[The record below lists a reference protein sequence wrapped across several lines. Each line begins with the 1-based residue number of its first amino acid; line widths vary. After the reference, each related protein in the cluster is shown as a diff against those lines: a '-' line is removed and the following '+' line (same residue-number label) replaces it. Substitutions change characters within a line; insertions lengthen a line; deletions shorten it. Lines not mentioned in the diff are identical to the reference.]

1 MRLDKYLAKALNVT
15 RSEASKLLKSKK
27 IRVDDDVITDGSIEV
42 KGKVYYL
49 DKEIIYKENRYFI
62 LNKPKGYVSS
72 TFDKDHP
79 CVTSLIE
86 GVKDLL
92 VCGRLDIDTTGLLIL
107 TTDGAFIHKV
117 TSPKSDI
124 YKKYYV
130 EVSGEFKESDKELF
144 IKGFDLIDTDGK
156 MYHTNEAYLEIID
169 KNKAYISISE
179 GKFHQIKK
187 MCHEVGCVVE
197 KLKRVSI
204 GSLTLDGDLA
214 EGDYIEV
221 DEETIKNV
229 FVK

>member
-1 MRLDKYLAKALNVT
+1 MN
-15 RSEASKLLKSKK
+15 
-27 IRVDDDVITDGSIEV
+27 
-42 KGKVYYL
+42 
-49 DKEIIYKENRYFI
+49 F
-62 LNKPKGYVSS
+62 PF
-72 TFDKDHP
+72 TF
-79 CVTSLIE
+79 
-86 GVKDLL
+86 
-92 VCGRLDIDTTGLLIL
+92 
-107 TTDGAFIHKV
+107 
-117 TSPKSDI
+117 
-124 YKKYYV
+124 
-130 EVSGEFKESDKELF
+130 
-144 IKGFDLIDTDGK
+144 
-156 MYHTNEAYLEIID
+156 LEIID